1 MASYSSATQVEFERS
16 FASSAQLL
24 RALSDGALIA
34 DVGGVVR
41 QANPAAAALLGI
53 SAAALL
59 GMRLADLPSGAAFA
73 DARGETVGEIQLGER
88 TLRYSS
94 APLLSEDGHD
104 SVVGALI
111 MLHDLTGERIRK
123 RTQYDFVSR
132 ALHDVRV
139 PLQAIGG
146 TTEGLL
152 RGWFGPINDEQRE
165 FLVTIKENASR
176 QGDLFSNIFDVYALK
191 ANLIELNA
199 ERLHIEGLLHEVAH
213 EFAARYQA
221 RAIGLA
227 LDLPENLP
235 AVNADR
241 RRLRQVLVAL
251 FENACKYSLADGQV
265 TVRVRACDGLVCVD
279 VQDNGVGIRAVDQPM
294 ICTPFFRGESPLKE
308 GRYGGL
314 NLAISKMLVAL
325 HGGQLWFESVEGQG
339 STFSFSLPLDDKDVP
354 GPLNPLDISSPI

>member
-1 MASYSSATQVEFERS
+1 MSNRSSATQVEFERP
-16 FASSAQLL
+16 FTSSTQLL
-24 RALSDGALIA
+24 RSLADGALVA
-34 DVGGVVR
+34 DRAGVVR
-41 QANPAAAALLGI
+41 QANSAAATLLGI
-53 SAAALL
+53 AAEELP
-59 GMRLADLPSGAAFA
+59 GMRLADLPGGEALAA
-73 DARGETVGEIQLGER
+73 ARDETAGEFQLGER
-88 TLRYSS
+88 TLRYTST
-94 APLLSEDGHD
+94 PVLSEDGRD
-104 SVVGALI
+104 SEVGALI
-111 MLHDLTGERIRK
+111 VLHDRTGELARK

-191 ANLIELNA
+191 ANVIELNA
-199 ERLHIEGLLHEVAH
+199 DRLHIEGLIHEVAH

-221 RAIGLA
+221 RAVGLA

-265 TVRVRACDGLVCVD
+265 TVRVRARDGLVRVD

-294 ICTPFFRGESPLKE
+294 IGTPFFRGESPLKE

-314 NLAISKMLVAL
+314 NLAIAKMLVAL

-339 STFSFSLPLDDKDVP
+339 STFSFTLP
-354 GPLNPLDISSPI
+354 IMA

>member
-1 MASYSSATQVEFERS
+1 MQIEYERP
-16 FASSAQLL
+16 FASGAMIL

-34 DVGGVVR
+34 DASGVVR

-53 SAAALL
+53 PADALPGL
-59 GMRLADLPSGAAFA
+59 RLADLPFGASIEVAGA
-73 DARGETVGEIQLGER
+73 EQAGEIALGER
-88 TLRYSS
+88 TLSYTC
-94 APLLSEDGHD
+94 APLRSEDGPG

-111 MLHDLTGERIRK
+111 VLRDLTSERARK
-123 RTQYDFVSR
+123 QTQYEFVSR

-152 RGWFGPINDEQRE
+152 RGWFGPITAEQRE
-165 FLVTIKENASR
+165 FLVTIKENAAR

-191 ANLIELNA
+191 ANLIQLNA
-199 ERLHIEGLLHEVAH
+199 ERLHIEGLIHEVAH

-221 RAIGLA
+221 RGVKLTVQVPE
-227 LDLPENLP
+227 DLPVLSG
-235 AVNADR
+235 DR

-265 TVRVRACDGLVCVD
+265 TVRAQARDGVVRVD
-279 VQDNGVGIRAVDQPM
+279 VQDRGVGIRAVDQPQ
-294 ICTPFFRGESPLKE
+294 IFTPFFRGESPIKE

-314 NLAISKMLVAL
+314 NLAIAKMLVAL

-339 STFSFSLPLDDKDVP
+339 STFTFTLPVAD
-354 GPLNPLDISSPI
+354 

>member
-1 MASYSSATQVEFERS
+1 MSNYSSATQVEFERP
-16 FASSAQLL
+16 FTSSAQLL
-24 RALSDGALIA
+24 RSLANGALIA
-34 DVGGVVR
+34 DGDGLVR
-41 QANPAAAALLGI
+41 QANAAAAELLGI
-53 SAAALL
+53 SADALL
-59 GMRLADLPSGAAFA
+59 GMRLADLPGGAAFA
-73 DARGETVGEIQLGER
+73 DARGESAGEIELGER
-88 TLRYSS
+88 TLRYTR
-94 APLLSEDGHD
+94 APLLSEDGRE
-104 SVVGALI
+104 SVIGALI
-111 MLHDLTGERIRK
+111 TLYDLTDELARK
-123 RTQYDFVSR
+123 RMQYDFVSR

-165 FLVTIKENASR
+165 FLVTIKENAAR

-213 EFAARYQA
+213 EFASRYQA

-227 LDLPENLP
+227 LDLPEDLP

-251 FENACKYSLADGQV
+251 FENACKYTLADGKV
-265 TVRVRACDGLVCVD
+265 TVHARARDGLVCVD
-279 VQDNGVGIRAVDQPM
+279 VEDNGVGIRDVDQPM

-314 NLAISKMLVAL
+314 NLAIAKMLVAL
-325 HGGQLWFESVEGQG
+325 HGGRLWFESVEGQG
-339 STFSFSLPLDDKDVP
+339 STFSFSLP
-354 GPLNPLDISSPI
+354 IAE

>member
-1 MASYSSATQVEFERS
+1 MSNHSSATQVEFERP

-24 RALSDGALIA
+24 RSLSNGALIA
-34 DVGGVVR
+34 DGDGVVR
-41 QANPAAAALLGI
+41 QANSAAAKLLGI
-53 SAAALL
+53 ALDALL
-59 GMRLADLPSGAAFA
+59 GMRLANLPGGEAFA
-73 DARGETVGEIQLGER
+73 DARGETAGEIELGER

-94 APLLSEDGHD
+94 APLLSEDGRN
-104 SVVGALI
+104 SVIGALI
-111 MLHDLTGERIRK
+111 MLQDVTGELVRK

-165 FLVTIKENASR
+165 FLVTIKENAAR

-213 EFAARYQA
+213 ELAARYQA

-235 AVNADR
+235 AVSADR

-265 TVRVRACDGLVCVD
+265 IVRARVRDGLVCVD
-279 VQDNGVGIRAVDQPM
+279 VQDNGVGIRGADQPM

-314 NLAISKMLVAL
+314 SLAITRMLVAL

-339 STFSFSLPLDDKDVP
+339 STFSFSLP
-354 GPLNPLDISSPI
+354 IEE

>member
-1 MASYSSATQVEFERS
+1 MSNHSSATQVEFERP

-24 RALSDGALIA
+24 RALVHGALVADGA
-34 DVGGVVR
+34 GVVR
-41 QANPAAAALLGI
+41 QANAAAAELLGI
-53 SAAALL
+53 SVDALL
-59 GMRLADLPSGAAFA
+59 GMHLADLPAGAALA
-73 DARGETVGEIQLGER
+73 DARGEAAGQIELGER
-88 TLRYSS
+88 TLRYSRV
-94 APLLSEDGHD
+94 PLRSEDGRN
-104 SVVGALI
+104 SVIGSLI
-111 MLHDLTGERIRK
+111 MLHDLTGELARK

-165 FLVTIKENASR
+165 FLVTIKENAAR

-191 ANLIELNA
+191 ANLVELNA
-199 ERLHIEGLLHEVAH
+199 ERLHIEGLLHEVSH
-213 EFAARYQA
+213 ELAARYQA
-221 RAIGLA
+221 RAIGLE

-235 AVNADR
+235 AVHADR

-251 FENACKYSLADGQV
+251 FANACKYSLADGQV
-265 TVRVRACDGLVCVD
+265 TVRAHVRAGLLCVD
-279 VQDNGVGIRAVDQPM
+279 VQDHGVGIRAVDQPM

-314 NLAISKMLVAL
+314 NLAIAKMLVAL

-339 STFSFSLPLDDKDVP
+339 STFSFSLPVAE
-354 GPLNPLDISSPI
+354 

>member
-1 MASYSSATQVEFERS
+1 MSNHSSAMQVEFERP
-16 FASSAQLL
+16 FVSSAQLL
-24 RALSDGALIA
+24 RSLADGALIA
-34 DVGGVVR
+34 DDEGVVR
-41 QANPAAAALLGI
+41 QANAPAAELLG
-53 SAAALL
+53 SSVDALL
-59 GMRLADLPSGAAFA
+59 GMRLAELPGGVAFA
-73 DARGETVGEIQLGER
+73 DARAETAGEIELGER

-94 APLLSEDGHD
+94 TPLLSEDGRD

-152 RGWFGPINDEQRE
+152 RGWFGPINAEQRE

-221 RAIGLA
+221 RMIGLV
-227 LDLPENLP
+227 LDLPEDLP

-265 TVRVRACDGLVCVD
+265 IVRARAGDGLIRVD
-279 VQDNGVGIRAVDQPM
+279 MQDNGVGIRAVDQPM

-314 NLAISKMLVAL
+314 NLAIAKMLVAL

-339 STFSFSLPLDDKDVP
+339 STFSFSLP
-354 GPLNPLDISSPI
+354 IAE

>member
-1 MASYSSATQVEFERS
+1 MSNHFSAMQLEFERP

-24 RALSDGALIA
+24 RSLAAGALIA
-34 DVGGVVR
+34 DNDGRVR
-41 QANPAAAALLGI
+41 QANFAAAELLG
-53 SAAALL
+53 SSVDALL
-59 GMRLADLPSGAAFA
+59 GMCLAELPGGAAFA
-73 DARGETVGEIQLGER
+73 DVRGETTGEIALGEH
-88 TLRYSS
+88 TLRFSS
-94 APLLSEDGHD
+94 APLYSEDGRD
-104 SVVGALI
+104 SVVGTLI
-111 MLHDLTGERIRK
+111 MLHDISRELAQK

-152 RGWFGPINDEQRE
+152 RGWFGPINAEQRE
-165 FLVTIKENASR
+165 FLVTIKDNASR

-191 ANLIELNA
+191 ANLIELSA

-221 RAIGLA
+221 HTIRLE
-227 LDLPENLP
+227 LDLPEDLP

-251 FENACKYSLADGQV
+251 FENACKYSLADSQV
-265 TVRVRACDGLVCVD
+265 IVRVRARDGLIRVD
-279 VQDNGVGIRAVDQPM
+279 VQDTGVGIREVDQPM
-294 ICTPFFRGESPLKE
+294 IGTPFFRGESPLKE

-314 NLAISKMLVAL
+314 NLAITKMLVAL
-325 HGGQLWFESVEGQG
+325 HAGQLWFESVEGQG
-339 STFSFSLPLDDKDVP
+339 STFSFNLP
-354 GPLNPLDISSPI
+354 IAE

>member
-1 MASYSSATQVEFERS
+1 MSNHSSATQVEFERP
-16 FASSAQLL
+16 FVSSAQLL
-24 RALSDGALIA
+24 RSLSSGALVA
-34 DVGGVVR
+34 DHHDVVR
-41 QANPAAAALLGI
+41 QANAAAAELLGI
-53 SAAALL
+53 AADALP
-59 GMRLADLPSGAAFA
+59 GMRLADLP
-73 DARGETVGEIQLGER
+73 RGEALAEPTGEIELGAR
-88 TLRYSS
+88 TLRYSR
-94 APLLSEDGHD
+94 APLHSEDGRE
-104 SVVGALI
+104 SVVGTLI
-111 MLHDLTGERIRK
+111 MLHDLTHELARK

-146 TTEGLL
+146 TAEGLL

-199 ERLHIEGLLHEVAH
+199 ERLHIEGMLHEVAH

-221 RAIGLA
+221 RAIGLT
-227 LDLPENLP
+227 LDLPEDLP
-235 AVNADR
+235 AVDADR

-251 FENACKYSLADGQV
+251 FENACKYSLADGHV
-265 TVRVRACDGLVCVD
+265 IVHARVRDGLICVD

-314 NLAISKMLVAL
+314 NLAIAKMLVAL

-339 STFSFSLPLDDKDVP
+339 STFSFSLP
-354 GPLNPLDISSPI
+354 IAE

>member
-1 MASYSSATQVEFERS
+1 MSNHSSATQVEFERP

-24 RALSDGALIA
+24 RSLANGALVA
-34 DVGGVVR
+34 DGDSVVR
-41 QANPAAAALLGI
+41 HANSTAAELLGI
-53 SAAALL
+53 SVDALL
-59 GMRLADLPSGAAFA
+59 GMRLADLPGGAAFA
-73 DARGETVGEIQLGER
+73 DARAETAGEIELGER
-88 TLRYSS
+88 TLRYSR
-94 APLLSEDGHD
+94 APLLSEDGRD
-104 SVVGALI
+104 RVVGTLI
-111 MLHDLTGERIRK
+111 MLHDLTGELARK

-165 FLVTIKENASR
+165 FLVTIKENAAR

-191 ANLIELNA
+191 ANVIELNV

-235 AVNADR
+235 AVHADR

-251 FENACKYSLADGQV
+251 FDNACKYSLADSHV
-265 TVRVRACDGLVCVD
+265 VVRAHVRAGLMCVD
-279 VQDNGVGIRAVDQPM
+279 VQDNGVGIRDVDQPM

-314 NLAISKMLVAL
+314 NLAITKMLVAL

-339 STFSFSLPLDDKDVP
+339 STFSFSLPIAE
-354 GPLNPLDISSPI
+354 G

>member
-1 MASYSSATQVEFERS
+1 MSNYSSATQVEFERS

-111 MLHDLTGERIRK
+111 MLHDLTGELARK

>member
-1 MASYSSATQVEFERS
+1 MSNHSSAMQVEFERP

-24 RALSDGALIA
+24 RSLADGALLA
-34 DVGGVVR
+34 DGNGVVR
-41 QANPAAAALLGI
+41 QANSAAAELLGI
-53 SAAALL
+53 SADALL
-59 GMRLADLPSGAAFA
+59 GVRVAELPGGPAFA
-73 DARGETVGEIQLGER
+73 GTHGETSGEVALGEC

-94 APLLSEDGHD
+94 TPLLSEDGRD
-104 SVVGALI
+104 SVVGTLI
-111 MLHDLTGERIRK
+111 MLHDITGELARK

-165 FLVTIKENASR
+165 FLVTIKENVSR

-191 ANLIELNA
+191 ANLVELSA

-221 RAIGLA
+221 RAIGLE
-227 LDLPENLP
+227 LDLPEHLP
-235 AVNADR
+235 AVHADR

-251 FENACKYSLADGQV
+251 LENACKYSLADGQV
-265 TVRVRACDGLVCVD
+265 TVRARARDGLISVD
-279 VQDNGVGIRAVDQPM
+279 VQDTGVGIREVDQPM

-314 NLAISKMLVAL
+314 NLAIAKMLVVL
-325 HGGQLWFESVEGQG
+325 HGGQLWFESTEGQG
-339 STFSFSLPLDDKDVP
+339 STFSFNLP
-354 GPLNPLDISSPI
+354 IAE

>member
-1 MASYSSATQVEFERS
+1 MPNAQLAVQTEQELP
-16 FASSAQLL
+16 FASSTQLL
-24 RALSDGALIA
+24 RSLADGALIA
-34 DVGGVVR
+34 DSNRVVR
-41 QANPAAAALLGI
+41 QANAAAATLLGI
-53 SAAALL
+53 SGTALL
-59 GMRLADLPSGAAFA
+59 GKRLADLPGGTAFGDISAEAA
-73 DARGETVGEIQLGER
+73 GEFELGER

-94 APLLSEDGHD
+94 TPLLSEDGRD

-111 MLHDLTGERIRK
+111 LLHDQTREVLRK

-191 ANLIELNA
+191 ANLIELSQ

-213 EFAARYQA
+213 ELAARYQA
-221 RAIGLA
+221 RSIGLE

-251 FENACKYSLADGQV
+251 LENACKYSTADHQVLVRMRAADGLMQ
-265 TVRVRACDGLVCVD
+265 VD
-279 VQDNGVGIRAVDQPM
+279 VQDQGVGIRAVDQPM

-314 NLAISKMLVAL
+314 NRAIAKMLVAL

-339 STFSFSLPLDDKDVP
+339 STFSFHLP
-354 GPLNPLDISSPI
+354 IAE

>member
-1 MASYSSATQVEFERS
+1 MSNHSSAMQVEFERP

-24 RALSDGALIA
+24 RSMADGALIA
-34 DVGGVVR
+34 DGDGVVR
-41 QANPAAAALLGI
+41 QANATAAELLG
-53 SAAALL
+53 SSVDALL
-59 GMRLADLPSGAAFA
+59 GMRLAKLPGGAALA
-73 DARGETVGEIQLGER
+73 NVCGEPAGEIQLGER
-88 TLRYSS
+88 TLRFSS
-94 APLLSEDGHD
+94 TPLLSEDGRD

-111 MLHDLTGERIRK
+111 ILQDVTSELIRK

-191 ANLIELNA
+191 ANLIELNE
-199 ERLHIEGLLHEVAH
+199 ERLHIEGLIHEVAQ

-221 RAIGLA
+221 RAIGLE

-251 FENACKYSLADGQV
+251 LENACKYSLADGHV
-265 TVRVRACDGLVCVD
+265 SVRARAHDGLVRVD
-279 VQDNGVGIRAVDQPM
+279 VQDNGVGIREVDQPM

-314 NLAISKMLVAL
+314 NLAITKMLVAL
-325 HGGQLWFESVEGQG
+325 HGGQLWFESVESQG
-339 STFSFSLPLDDKDVP
+339 STFSFSLP
-354 GPLNPLDISSPI
+354 IAE

>member
-1 MASYSSATQVEFERS
+1 MSNHSSAMQVEFERP

-24 RALSDGALIA
+24 RSLTDGALIA
-34 DVGGVVR
+34 DGEGVVR
-41 QANPAAAALLGI
+41 QANIAAAELLG
-53 SAAALL
+53 SSVDALL
-59 GMRLADLPSGAAFA
+59 GMRLAELPGGAAFA
-73 DARGETVGEIQLGER
+73 DARGEIDGEIELGER
-88 TLRYSS
+88 TLHFSS
-94 APLLSEDGHD
+94 APLLSEDGRD
-104 SVVGALI
+104 SIIGALI
-111 MLHDLTGERIRK
+111 MLHDVTGELARK

-191 ANLIELNA
+191 ANLIELND
-199 ERLHIEGLLHEVAH
+199 ERLHIEGLIHEVAH
-213 EFAARYQA
+213 EFDARYQA
-221 RAIGLA
+221 RTIGLE

-251 FENACKYSLADGQV
+251 LENACKYGLADGQV
-265 TVRVRACDGLVCVD
+265 TVRVRAHDELIRVD
-279 VQDNGVGIRAVDQPM
+279 VQDTGVGIREIDQPM
-294 ICTPFFRGESPLKE
+294 IGTPFFRGESPLKE

-314 NLAISKMLVAL
+314 NLAITKMLVAL

-339 STFSFSLPLDDKDVP
+339 STFSFSLPIVE
-354 GPLNPLDISSPI
+354 

>member
-1 MASYSSATQVEFERS
+1 MSNVQSVMQTEQEAP

-24 RALSDGALIA
+24 RSLADGALLA
-34 DVGGVVR
+34 DGDGVVR
-41 QANPAAAALLGI
+41 QANSAAADLLGI
-53 SAAALL
+53 SADALL
-59 GMRLADLPSGAAFA
+59 GMRLADLPGGAAFA
-73 DARGETVGEIQLGER
+73 DARAETAEEIELGER

-94 APLLSEDGHD
+94 APLLSEDGRE
-104 SVVGALI
+104 SVVGTLI
-111 MLHDLTGERIRK
+111 MLYDLTGELVRK

-165 FLVTIKENASR
+165 FLVTIKENAAR

-213 EFAARYQA
+213 EFTARYQA
-221 RAIGLA
+221 RTIGLA

-235 AVNADR
+235 ALNADR

-265 TVRVRACDGLVCVD
+265 TVRAHARDGLIRVD

-294 ICTPFFRGESPLKE
+294 ICTPFFRGESSLKE

-314 NLAISKMLVAL
+314 NLAITKMLVAL
-325 HGGQLWFESVEGQG
+325 HGGRLWFESVEGQG
-339 STFSFSLPLDDKDVP
+339 STFSFNLP
-354 GPLNPLDISSPI
+354 IAE

>member
-1 MASYSSATQVEFERS
+1 MSNRSSATQVELERP

-24 RALSDGALIA
+24 RSLSNGALIV
-34 DVGGVVR
+34 DNDGVVR
-41 QANPAAAALLGI
+41 QANSAAAALLDI

-59 GMRLADLPSGAAFA
+59 GMRLIDRPGGAAL
-73 DARGETVGEIQLGER
+73 ARGRAEAAGEIQLGER

-94 APLLSEDGHD
+94 APLLSEDGRD

-111 MLHDLTGERIRK
+111 MLQDLTGELARK

-152 RGWFGPINDEQRE
+152 RGWFGPINEEQRE
-165 FLVTIKENASR
+165 FLVTIKENVSR

-191 ANLIELNA
+191 ANVVELSA
-199 ERLHIEGLLHEVAH
+199 ERLHVEGLLHEVAH

-221 RAIGLA
+221 RSVGLS
-227 LDLPENLP
+227 LDLPEGLP
-235 AVNADR
+235 VVHADR

-251 FENACKYSLADGQV
+251 FENACKYSLADGHV
-265 TVRVRACDGLVCVD
+265 TVRARARDGQVGVD
-279 VQDNGVGIRAVDQPM
+279 VQDNGVGIRAIDQPM

-314 NLAISKMLVAL
+314 NLAIAKMLVAL

-339 STFSFSLPLDDKDVP
+339 STFSFSLP
-354 GPLNPLDISSPI
+354 IAE

>member
-1 MASYSSATQVEFERS
+1 MSNHSSAMQVEFERP

-24 RALSDGALIA
+24 RSLADGALIA
-34 DVGGVVR
+34 DGDGVVR
-41 QANPAAAALLGI
+41 QANFAAAELLGI
-53 SAAALL
+53 SADALL
-59 GMRLADLPSGAAFA
+59 GMRVAELPSGAAFA
-73 DARGETVGEIQLGER
+73 DTRDETTGEVELGDC

-94 APLLSEDGHD
+94 TALLSEDGRD
-104 SVVGALI
+104 SVVGTLI
-111 MLHDLTGERIRK
+111 MLHDVTSELARK

-165 FLVTIKENASR
+165 FLLTIKENASR

-221 RAIGLA
+221 RAIGLE
-227 LDLPENLP
+227 LDLPEHLP
-235 AVNADR
+235 AVYADR

-251 FENACKYSLADGQV
+251 LENACKYSLADGPV
-265 TVRVRACDGLVCVD
+265 TVRVRARDGLIQVD
-279 VQDNGVGIRAVDQPM
+279 VQDSGVGIREVDQPM

-314 NLAISKMLVAL
+314 NLAITKMLVAL

-339 STFSFSLPLDDKDVP
+339 STFSFNLP
-354 GPLNPLDISSPI
+354 IAE

>member
-1 MASYSSATQVEFERS
+1 MAPHSSATQVEIERP

-24 RALSDGALIA
+24 RSLADGALIA
-34 DVGGVVR
+34 DGDGLVR
-41 QANPAAAALLGI
+41 QANAAAANLLGI
-53 SAAALL
+53 SADALL
-59 GMRLADLPSGAAFA
+59 GMRLADLPGGAVLA
-73 DARGETVGEIQLGER
+73 DARGETTGEIELGER
-88 TLRYSS
+88 TLRFSS
-94 APLLSEDGHD
+94 APLLSEDGRG

-111 MLHDLTGERIRK
+111 MLRDLSGELARK

-165 FLVTIKENASR
+165 FLVTIKENAAR

-191 ANLIELNA
+191 ANLIELNG

-227 LDLPENLP
+227 LDLPEDLP
-235 AVNADR
+235 AVNGDR

-265 TVRVRACDGLVCVD
+265 IVRAQARDGLLQVD
-279 VQDNGVGIRAVDQPM
+279 VQDHGVGIRAVDQPM

-314 NLAISKMLVAL
+314 NLAITKMLVAL

-339 STFSFSLPLDDKDVP
+339 STFSFSLP
-354 GPLNPLDISSPI
+354 IAE

>member
-1 MASYSSATQVEFERS
+1 MSKHSSAMQVEFERP

-24 RALSDGALIA
+24 RSLADGALIA
-34 DVGGVVR
+34 DDEGVVR
-41 QANPAAAALLGI
+41 QANAAAAELLG
-53 SAAALL
+53 SSVDALL
-59 GMRLADLPSGAAFA
+59 GMRLAELPGGAVFA
-73 DARGETVGEIQLGER
+73 DARAETAGEIELGER
-88 TLRYSS
+88 TLRCSS
-94 APLLSEDGHD
+94 APLLSEDGRD

-152 RGWFGPINDEQRE
+152 RGWFGPVNDEQRE

-191 ANLIELNA
+191 ANRIELNA
-199 ERLHIEGLLHEVAH
+199 ERLHIEGLIHEVAH

-221 RAIGLA
+221 RMVELV
-227 LDLPENLP
+227 LDLPEDLP

-251 FENACKYSLADGQV
+251 FENACKYTLADGQV
-265 TVRVRACDGLVCVD
+265 TVRARAGDGLIRVD
-279 VQDNGVGIRAVDQPM
+279 MQDNGVGIRAVDQPM

-314 NLAISKMLVAL
+314 NLAITKMLVAL

-339 STFSFSLPLDDKDVP
+339 STFSFSLPIAD
-354 GPLNPLDISSPI
+354 

>member
-1 MASYSSATQVEFERS
+1 MSNRSSATQVEFERP

-24 RALSDGALIA
+24 RSLANGALVA
-34 DVGGVVR
+34 DSDSVVR
-41 QANPAAAALLGI
+41 QANPAAADLLGI
-53 SAAALL
+53 SVDALL
-59 GMRLADLPSGAAFA
+59 GMRLADLPGGAAFA
-73 DARGETVGEIQLGER
+73 DARAGTAGAIELGER
-88 TLRYSS
+88 TLRYSC
-94 APLLSEDGHD
+94 APLLSEDGRD
-104 SVVGALI
+104 RVVGTLI
-111 MLHDLTGERIRK
+111 MLHDLTGQLARK

-139 PLQAIGG
+139 PLQAISG
-146 TTEGLL
+146 TAEGLL

-165 FLVTIKENASR
+165 FLVTIKENAAR

-191 ANLIELNA
+191 ANVIELNV

-235 AVNADR
+235 AVHADR

-251 FENACKYSLADGQV
+251 FDNACKYSLADSHV
-265 TVRVRACDGLVCVD
+265 VVRAHLRAGLMCVD
-279 VQDNGVGIRAVDQPM
+279 VQDNGVGIRDVDQPM

-314 NLAISKMLVAL
+314 NLAITKMLVAL

-339 STFSFSLPLDDKDVP
+339 STFSFSLPIAE
-354 GPLNPLDISSPI
+354 G

>member
-1 MASYSSATQVEFERS
+1 MQVEFERP

-24 RALSDGALIA
+24 RSLADGALIA
-34 DVGGVVR
+34 DGDGVVR
-41 QANPAAAALLGI
+41 QANAPAAKLLGI
-53 SAAALL
+53 SARALL
-59 GMRLADLPSGAAFA
+59 GMRLADLPGGAALA
-73 DARGETVGEIQLGER
+73 VSSAETDGEIALGER

-94 APLLSEDGHD
+94 TPLLSEDGHD
-104 SVVGALI
+104 SVVGTLI
-111 MLHDLTGERIRK
+111 TLQDFTSEILRK
-123 RTQYDFVSR
+123 RAQYDFVSR

-191 ANLIELNA
+191 ANLIELSP

-213 EFAARYQA
+213 ELAARYQA
-221 RAIGLA
+221 RSIGLE
-227 LDLPENLP
+227 LDLPEDLP

-241 RRLRQVLVAL
+241 RRLRQVLMAL
-251 FENACKYSLADGQV
+251 LENACKYSLHESLVIA
-265 TVRVRACDGLVCVD
+265 RIRAQDGLVRID
-279 VQDNGVGIRAVDQPM
+279 VQDTGVGIRAVDQPM

-314 NLAISKMLVAL
+314 NLAIAKMLVEL
-325 HGGQLWFESVEGQG
+325 HGGQLWFDSVEGQG
-339 STFSFSLPLDDKDVP
+339 STFSFNLP
-354 GPLNPLDISSPI
+354 ITE

>member
-1 MASYSSATQVEFERS
+1 MSNHSSAMQVEFERP

-24 RALSDGALIA
+24 RSLADGALIA
-34 DVGGVVR
+34 DGEGVVR
-41 QANPAAAALLGI
+41 QAN
-53 SAAALL
+53 SAAAELLGSSADVLL
-59 GMRLADLPSGAAFA
+59 GMRLSELPGGAAFA
-73 DARGETVGEIQLGER
+73 DTRGETAGEIELGQR

-94 APLLSEDGHD
+94 APLLSEDGRD

-111 MLHDLTGERIRK
+111 VLHDVTGELARK

-146 TTEGLL
+146 PTEGLL
-152 RGWFGPINDEQRE
+152 RGWFGPITDEQRE

-191 ANLIELNA
+191 ANLIELNE

-221 RAIGLA
+221 RTIGLE

-235 AVNADR
+235 AVTADR

-251 FENACKYSLADGQV
+251 LENACKYSLADGQV
-265 TVRVRACDGLVCVD
+265 TVRVRARDGLIHVD
-279 VQDNGVGIRAVDQPM
+279 VQDNGVGIREVDQPM

-314 NLAISKMLVAL
+314 NLAITKMLVAL
-325 HGGQLWFESVEGQG
+325 HGGQLWFESLEGQG
-339 STFSFSLPLDDKDVP
+339 STFSFNLP
-354 GPLNPLDISSPI
+354 IAE

>member
-1 MASYSSATQVEFERS
+1 MPSHSSATQVELERS

-24 RALSDGALIA
+24 RSLANGALVA
-34 DVGGVVR
+34 DSDGVVR
-41 QANPAAAALLGI
+41 QANSAAAALLGV
-53 SAAALL
+53 AAGDLQ
-59 GMRLADLPSGAAFA
+59 GMRLVDLPGGGALAA
-73 DARGETVGEIQLGER
+73 ARDEAAGEIQLGPR
-88 TLRYSS
+88 TLRYTS
-94 APLLSEDGHD
+94 APLLSEDGRD
-104 SVVGALI
+104 SVVGTLI
-111 MLHDLTGERIRK
+111 MLQDVTAELARK

-221 RAIGLA
+221 RAVSLT

-251 FENACKYSLADGQV
+251 FENACKYTLADGHV
-265 TVRVRACDGLVCVD
+265 TVRARARDGLVGVD
-279 VQDNGVGIRAVDQPM
+279 VQDTGVGIRAVDQPM

-314 NLAISKMLVAL
+314 NLAIAKMLIAL

-339 STFSFSLPLDDKDVP
+339 STFSFTLPIVE
-354 GPLNPLDISSPI
+354 

>member
-1 MASYSSATQVEFERS
+1 MSSQSSATQIEYDRS

-24 RALSDGALIA
+24 RALSSGVLIA
-34 DVGGVVR
+34 DSRGVVR

-53 SAAALL
+53 AADALP

-73 DARGETVGEIQLGER
+73 DVHAESAGEFTLGAR
-88 TLRYSS
+88 TLRYTR
-94 APLLSEDGHD
+94 APLLSEDGRD
-104 SVVGALI
+104 SVVGTLI
-111 MLHDLTGERIRK
+111 MLEDLTGELARK

-152 RGWFGPINDEQRE
+152 RGWFGPISDEQRE

-221 RAIGLA
+221 RAIVLA
-227 LDLPENLP
+227 LDLPADLP
-235 AVNADR
+235 AVHADR

-251 FENACKYSLADGQV
+251 FENACKYSLPDGHV
-265 TVRVRACDGLVCVD
+265 TVRARAQDGLIRVD
-279 VQDNGVGIRAVDQPM
+279 VQDHGVGIRAVDQPM

-314 NLAISKMLVAL
+314 NLAIAQMLVAL
-325 HGGQLWFESVEGQG
+325 HGGQLWFESVEGRG
-339 STFSFSLPLDDKDVP
+339 STFSFS
-354 GPLNPLDISSPI
+354 IPIAE

>member
-1 MASYSSATQVEFERS
+1 MSNHSSATQVELERP

-24 RALSDGALIA
+24 RSLSHGALVA
-34 DVGGVVR
+34 DGNGVVR
-41 QANPAAAALLGI
+41 QANSAAADLLG
-53 SAAALL
+53 SSVDALL
-59 GMRLADLPSGAAFA
+59 GMRLAELPGGAALA
-73 DARGETVGEIQLGER
+73 DVRAETAGEIELGER
-88 TLRYSS
+88 TLRYSR
-94 APLLSEDGHD
+94 APLLSEDGRD
-104 SVVGALI
+104 SVVGELI
-111 MLHDLTGERIRK
+111 MLHDLTGELIRK

-191 ANLIELNA
+191 ANLIELNV

-221 RAIGLA
+221 RAIALA

-251 FENACKYSLADGQV
+251 FENACKYSLADGHV
-265 TVRVRACDGLVCVD
+265 TVRARVRAGLLCVD
-279 VQDNGVGIRAVDQPM
+279 VQDNGVGIRAIDQPM

-314 NLAISKMLVAL
+314 NLAITKMLVAL

-339 STFSFSLPLDDKDVP
+339 STFSFNLP
-354 GPLNPLDISSPI
+354 ITES

>member
-1 MASYSSATQVEFERS
+1 MSNHSSATQVEFERP

-24 RALSDGALIA
+24 RSLANGALIA
-34 DVGGVVR
+34 DGDGLVR
-41 QANPAAAALLGI
+41 QANSAAAELLGI
-53 SAAALL
+53 SANALL
-59 GMRLADLPSGAAFA
+59 GMCLADLPGGQAFA
-73 DARGETVGEIQLGER
+73 DARAETAGEIELGER

-94 APLLSEDGHD
+94 APLLSEDGRD
-104 SVVGALI
+104 SVVGTLI
-111 MLHDLTGERIRK
+111 MLHDLTGELIRK

-165 FLVTIKENASR
+165 FLVTIKENVSR

-227 LDLPENLP
+227 LDLAENPP

-265 TVRVRACDGLVCVD
+265 TVRARARDGLVCVD
-279 VQDNGVGIRAVDQPM
+279 VQDNGVGIREVDQPM

-314 NLAISKMLVAL
+314 NLAITKMLVAL

-339 STFSFSLPLDDKDVP
+339 STFSFSLP
-354 GPLNPLDISSPI
+354 IAE

>member
-1 MASYSSATQVEFERS
+1 MSNHSSAMQVEFERP
-16 FASSAQLL
+16 FASSAQLMRSL
-24 RALSDGALIA
+24 ADGALIV
-34 DVGGVVR
+34 DGEGVVR
-41 QANPAAAALLGI
+41 QANFAAAELLG
-53 SAAALL
+53 SSVDALL
-59 GMRLADLPSGAAFA
+59 GMRLADLPGGAAFA
-73 DARGETVGEIQLGER
+73 DARGEIDGEIELGER
-88 TLRYSS
+88 MLRYSR
-94 APLLSEDGHD
+94 APLLSEDGRD

-111 MLHDLTGERIRK
+111 ILHDVTSELARK

-165 FLVTIKENASR
+165 FLVTIKDNASR

-191 ANLIELNA
+191 ANLIELNE

-221 RAIGLA
+221 RTIGLE

-235 AVNADR
+235 ATNADR

-251 FENACKYSLADGQV
+251 LENACKYSLADGQV
-265 TVRVRACDGLVCVD
+265 TVRVRARGDLIRVD
-279 VQDNGVGIRAVDQPM
+279 VQDTGVGIREVDQPM

-314 NLAISKMLVAL
+314 NLAITKMLVAL

-339 STFSFSLPLDDKDVP
+339 STFSFNLP
-354 GPLNPLDISSPI
+354 IAE